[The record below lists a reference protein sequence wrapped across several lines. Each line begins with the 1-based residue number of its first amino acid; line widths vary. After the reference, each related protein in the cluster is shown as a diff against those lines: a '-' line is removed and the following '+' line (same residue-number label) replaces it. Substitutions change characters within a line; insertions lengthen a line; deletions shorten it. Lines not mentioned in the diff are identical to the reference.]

1 MEGVKIFLHPFSLF
15 LTLPNKFFCC
25 HNELIKNVFKQNL
38 LIMAG
43 IEIVTKQDLIELE
56 ERLISEIRKTNG
68 TVEEPKKLLKSYQVK
83 NLLKISPGT
92 LQNLRVNGTLPFTK
106 VGGIIY
112 YNYED
117 IMKIFDPAK
126 EKTKGGR

>member
-1 MEGVKIFLHPFSLF
+1 
-15 LTLPNKFFCC
+15 
-25 HNELIKNVFKQNL
+25 
-38 LIMAG
+38 MAG

-68 TVEEPKKLLKSYQVK
+68 TGEEQKKLLKSYQVK

-112 YNYED
+112 YKYED

-126 EKTKGGR
+126 ERTKGGR